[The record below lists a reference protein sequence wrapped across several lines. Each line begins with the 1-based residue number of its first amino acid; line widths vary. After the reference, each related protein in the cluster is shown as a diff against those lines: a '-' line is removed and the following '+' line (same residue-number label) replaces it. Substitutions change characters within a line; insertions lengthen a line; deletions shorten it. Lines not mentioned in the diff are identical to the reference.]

1 MNYDEDLLVE
11 LIARG
16 ELSQTQIAERVG
28 VSRRTVWRIAN
39 GQSRPDLQTK
49 IADTVEGIRQATIRL
64 AARWM
69 KPLLQK
75 QIEVALA
82 GEGETARKAREF
94 LLKTFLLALPP
105 RAEKREPRRENNEP
119 LESPARFNSLME
131 LSPELQGRM
140 SEELDLSRPNA
151 PPDPEQQKRS
161 TTETTETTEAEKAS
175 LRRASLA
182 QDDSVSDAEGKKEN
196 EEKKEDEGKKDK
208 DDKDDKKVKKPFDPF
223 AEYVDGPHGT
233 KVHVHALALEREY
246 LAELE
251 ANKHKPPRRYVKR
264 APNKYH
270 FP

>member
-11 LIARG
+11 LIACG
-16 ELSQTQIAERVG
+16 ELSQTEIAEKVG

-75 QIEVALA
+75 QIEVALE
-82 GEGETARKAREF
+82 GDGETARKAREF

-105 RAEKREPRRENNEP
+105 RAEKHKPRRENNQPIEG
-119 LESPARFNSLME
+119 PARFNSLME

-140 SEELDLSRPNA
+140 SEELDLSRPNTPPA
-151 PPDPEQQKRS
+151 PASATPAPSDP
-161 TTETTETTEAEKAS
+161 
-175 LRRASLA
+175 A
-182 QDDSVSDAEGKKEN
+182 QDDSVSDAEGKKEK
-196 EEKKEDEGKKDK
+196 EEKKEKKEKEKEKDKNKKDK
-208 DDKDDKKVKKPFDPF
+208 EDKKDKEGKKVKKPCDPF

-233 KVHVHALALEREY
+233 KVHVHAVELVRQELAK
-246 LAELE
+246 LE
-251 ANKHKPPRRYVKR
+251 AEKDKPPRRYVKR

>member
-1 MNYDEDLLVE
+1 
-11 LIARG
+11 
-16 ELSQTQIAERVG
+16 TQIAERVG

-151 PPDPEQQKRS
+151 PPDP
-161 TTETTETTEAEKAS
+161 AS
-175 LRRASLA
+175 DPAPSAPA
-182 QDDSVSDAEGKKEN
+182 QDDFVSDAEGKKEN

-251 ANKHKPPRRYVKR
+251 ANKHKRPRRYVKR